1 MPGQLE
7 TLEAVE
13 RGSLSVDEA
22 ALRLGTSAGEVQS
35 SLRVL
40 SLSRDIAQRELT
52 KARRTQLKRLAVAG
66 TVAVVSGLLWFS
78 APALAQVACA
88 QTLPSP
94 LKTFC
99 PDAPALASDVN
110 ANFQGVVNMLTNKT
124 GPLSAPNAITT
135 SAVTVTSGTLD
146 FGARSSAL
154 INLYNAD
161 YGIGIQN
168 STAWFRTGG
177 NFAWFKNGTFAQ
189 NTFDPG
195 AGGST
200 QMTLDTGGNLTVAGQ
215 LAGSSLRQ
223 TNCSW
228 GTNGPSITSDNQMHS
243 MFCPAGKYMAGFRCY
258 AQTYLDGDCAAYC
271 CSP

>member
-1 MPGQLE
+1 MHGQLE

-13 RGSLSVDEA
+13 LGSLSPDEA
-22 ALRLGTSAGEVQS
+22 ALRLGASVDEVRS

-40 SLSRDIAQRELT
+40 SLSRDLAQRELT
-52 KARRTQLKRLAVAG
+52 KARRTQRRRLAV
-66 TVAVVSGLLWFS
+66 VATATVVSGLLWFS

-99 PDAPALASDVN
+99 PDTPALASDVN

-135 SAVTVTSGTLD
+135 SALTVNSGVLD
-146 FGARSSAL
+146 FGSRTAAL
-154 INLYNAD
+154 INLYGTD
-161 YGIGIQN
+161 YGLGVQN
-168 STAWFRTGG
+168 ATAWSRTGA
-177 NFAWFKNGTFAQ
+177 NFAWFKNGTYAQ

-195 AGGST
+195 GGTT
-200 QMTLDTGGNLTVAGQ
+200 QMTLDTNGNLAVRGQ
-215 LAGSSLRQ
+215 LAGASLRQ
-223 TNCSW
+223 TDCQW
-228 GTNGPSITSDNQMHS
+228 GNNGPSVISDNQMHS
-243 MFCPAGKYMAGFRCY
+243 MFCPAGRYMAGFRCY

-271 CSP
+271 CLP